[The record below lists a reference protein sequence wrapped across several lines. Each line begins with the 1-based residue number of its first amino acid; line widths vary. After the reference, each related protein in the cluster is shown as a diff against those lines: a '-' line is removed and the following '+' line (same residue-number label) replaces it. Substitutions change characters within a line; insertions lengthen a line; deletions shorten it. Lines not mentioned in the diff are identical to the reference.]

1 MIMNELNVNMNSLTA
16 EIFKADRR
24 MKVTRDNPNRERLI
38 DKIDF
43 DDMARDVLAENLKAA
58 YPAEKGYR
66 FEIFDTYVTKTSLM
80 GGKEFVE
87 RYDTPYYCSPSSET
101 YWSM

>member
-1 MIMNELNVNMNSLTA
+1 MNDLNVNMNSLSV
-16 EIFKADRR
+16 EIYKTDRR
-24 MKVTRDNPNRERLI
+24 MKVTRDNPNQERLV

-43 DDMARDVLAENLKAA
+43 EDMKKDVLEKNLAVA

-66 FEIFDTYVTKTSLM
+66 FEIFNTYVTKTSLI
-80 GGKEFVE
+80 GEKEFVE

>member
-1 MIMNELNVNMNSLTA
+1 MNDLNVNMNSLTA

-24 MKVTRDNPNRERLI
+24 MKVTRDNPNQERLV
-38 DKIDF
+38 DKVDF
-43 DDMARDVLAENLKAA
+43 DDVAREVLAKNLEVA

-66 FEIFDTYVTKTSLM
+66 FEIFDTYVVKKSLM
-80 GGKEFVE
+80 GDNEFVE